1 MRFCI
6 GSRLSASRLI
16 FVSSWQFPS
25 FRMQRIVATGCVA
38 LAGLLAAPIEVTL
51 AQVTVLLPTEGD
63 LKATLALQG
72 DVVRGKDA
80 YAECQTCH
88 RQDASGRARFDI
100 PRLSG
105 QHASVL
111 IKQLMDI
118 RSDQRVNTEMRA
130 YMLDSDLTLQEFA
143 DMAAYLQSL
152 PVVGDIA
159 RGPPELVQQ
168 GRAVYAR
175 DCATCHGERGE
186 GRAELFY
193 PMLASQ
199 HYNYLLREM
208 GLILSGQR
216 GNSNPAMPP
225 ILGNL
230 SADDQRAVASYLS
243 HLPPPDRR

>member
-1 MRFCI
+1 MNFQTAV
-6 GSRLSASRLI
+6 SRRLFATASLVI
-16 FVSSWQFPS
+16 A
-25 FRMQRIVATGCVA
+25 I
-38 LAGLLAAPIEVTL
+38 LLATAATAR
-51 AQVTVLLPTEGD
+51 AQVTVFLPTEGD
-63 LKATLALQG
+63 LKATLALPG
-72 DVVRGKDA
+72 DVQRGKDA

-88 RQDASGRARFDI
+88 RQDASGRPKFDI

-118 RSDQRVNTEMRA
+118 RSGLRVNPEMQG
-130 YMLDSDLTLQEFA
+130 YMFDSDLTLQDFA

-152 PVVGDIA
+152 PVTGNIA
-159 RGPPELVQQ
+159 QGPPELVPRGQ
-168 GRAVYAR
+168 AVYASQ
-175 DCATCHGERGE
+175 CAGCHGEQGE

-199 HYNYLLREM
+199 HYSYLLRELD
-208 GLILSGQR
+208 LILTGQR

-230 SADDQRAVASYLS
+230 SADDKRAVAAYLAQ
-243 HLPPPDRR
+243 LPARRPSD

>member
-1 MRFCI
+1 MRKFHDL
-6 GSRLSASRLI
+6 RT
-16 FVSSWQFPS
+16 QT
-25 FRMQRIVATGCVA
+25 IVAMGCVA
-38 LAGLLAAPIEVTL
+38 LASLLVLPIHATL
-51 AQVTVLLPTEGD
+51 AQVAVLLPTDGD
-63 LKATLALQG
+63 IKATLALRG

-118 RSDQRVNTEMRA
+118 RSDLRINTEMRA
-130 YMLDSDLTLQEFA
+130 YMLDSDLTLQDYA

-152 PVVGDIA
+152 PVAGDIA

-168 GRAVYAR
+168 GQAVYAR
-175 DCATCHGERGE
+175 DCAACHGERGE

-208 GLILSGQR
+208 DLILSGRR

-230 SADDQRAVASYLS
+230 SADEKRAVASYLS
-243 HLPPPDRR
+243 QLPPPDRK

>member
-1 MRFCI
+1 MRKFRD
-6 GSRLSASRLI
+6 S
-16 FVSSWQFPS
+16 
-25 FRMQRIVATGCVA
+25 RMQRIVAMGCVV
-38 LAGLLAAPIEVTL
+38 LASLLAMPIHATL
-51 AQVTVLLPTEGD
+51 AQVAVLVPTDGD
-63 LKATLALQG
+63 LKATLELQG

-118 RSDQRVNTEMRA
+118 RSGLRINTEMRA
-130 YMLDSDLTLQEFA
+130 YMLDSDLTLQDYA

-152 PVVGDIA
+152 PVAGDIA
-159 RGPPELVQQ
+159 KGPPELVQQ
-168 GRAVYAR
+168 GQAVYAR
-175 DCATCHGERGE
+175 DCAACHGERGE

-199 HYNYLLREM
+199 HHNYLLREM
-208 GLILSGQR
+208 DLILSGQR

-230 SADDQRAVASYLS
+230 SADEKRAVASYLS
-243 HLPPPDRR
+243 QLPPPNRK

>member
-1 MRFCI
+1 M
-6 GSRLSASRLI
+6 SNVRL
-16 FVSSWQFPS
+16 
-25 FRMQRIVATGCVA
+25 RMKILATGCIA
-38 LAGLLAAPIEVTL
+38 LASLLGAHIDVAL

-63 LKATLALQG
+63 LQATLALHG
-72 DVVRGKDA
+72 DVARGKDA

-118 RSDQRVNTEMRA
+118 RNDVRVNTEMRA
-130 YMLDSDLTLQEFA
+130 YMLDSDLTLQDFA

-159 RGPPELVQQ
+159 RGPPELAQQ
-168 GRAVYAR
+168 GQAVYAR
-175 DCATCHGERGE
+175 DCAACHGERGE

-208 GLILSGQR
+208 DLILTGKR

-225 ILGNL
+225 ILGQL
-230 SADDQRAVASYLS
+230 SADDKRAVASYLS
-243 HLPPPDRR
+243 QLPPPTRP